1 VLGRTTATRARE
13 APGPDVGWLIQHRA
27 RVGTTRKRRSRLC
40 RCGGCPLAGFLQVG
54 GTRGATHAV
63 GIRDG
68 WRGGTRRSGLPAAR
82 IGASSDGEFRD
93 ADEGLTIIKNGQ
105 VWRDLD
111 VVAIF
116 F

>member
-1 VLGRTTATRARE
+1 
-13 APGPDVGWLIQHRA
+13 
-27 RVGTTRKRRSRLC
+27 
-40 RCGGCPLAGFLQVG
+40 LAGFLQVG

-68 WRGGTRRSGLPAAR
+68 WRGGTRRSGLPAAGSAGR